1 MTRNPSRLSAV
12 VQFYTFVVGSDLLLR
27 TTFYSTNAKEEKSLK
42 FEPVSVWFALFEIV
56 NKEVCVSIL
65 CFLVARE
72 VLVLGFINNHAI
84 LKKIEFWQ
92 FLIRCRLV

>member
-1 MTRNPSRLSAV
+1 MTRNHSRLSAV
-12 VQFYTFVVGSDLLLR
+12 VRLYTFVVGLVLLLR

-56 NKEVCVSIL
+56 DKEVCVSIL

-72 VLVLGFINNHAI
+72 FLVLGFIKNHAI
-84 LKKIEFWQ
+84 LKKMEFWQ
-92 FLIRCRLV
+92 FLIRCGLV